1 MATRPGADPDL
12 RRMFAQIPKVDAV
25 RRPPRGSALRPAG
38 WDRRR
43 RLAFAAA
50 AVGLFFLYGGPAAAT
65 GAAASDLLVTGGA
78 VALGAS
84 IVASYVPA
92 RGARADLSPCALLPL
107 LWAVG
112 FMPWVFGTGGMNA
125 LVAVGLMA
133 VFAVQRAT
141 GVGCRV

>member
-1 MATRPGADPDL
+1 MTTRPGTDPDL

-50 AVGLFFLYGGPAAAT
+50 AVGLFFLYGGPAAT
-65 GAAASDLLVTGGA
+65 GGAASDLLVTGGA

-92 RGARADLSPCALLPL
+92 RGARADLSPCALMPL

-112 FMPWVFGTGGMNA
+112 FVPWVFGGGGMNS
-125 LVAVGLMA
+125 LVALGLLA
-133 VFAVQRAT
+133 VFAVQRAS
-141 GVGCRV
+141 GSGCRV

>member
-25 RRPPRGSALRPAG
+25 RRPPRGALRGLAG
-38 WDRRR
+38 WGRRR
-43 RLAFAAA
+43 WIAFAAA
-50 AVGLFFLYGGPAAAT
+50 AVGLFALNGGPAAL
-65 GAAASDLLVTGGA
+65 GGGA
-78 VALGAS
+78 SGLLLTTVATALGAFV
-84 IVASYVPA
+84 VASYVPA
-92 RGARADLSPCALLPL
+92 RGVRVDLAPCALLPL